1 MENVPGLQVWNT
13 LRYIVVGTTAV
24 DKGAVVS
31 GSHGLLLDVVVK
43 LCGED
48 GEYSTS
54 IKSVKQLTSR

>member
-13 LRYIVVGTTAV
+13 LGYIVVGTTAV

-31 GSHGLLLDVVVK
+31 GSHGRLLDVAVK

-48 GEYSTS
+48 GEYSPPS
-54 IKSVKQLTSR
+54 SQLSN